1 MLVSASCQGGEFGSD
16 VLAGFQEM
24 LSNTGR
30 RAHEDE
36 RSSPCKS
43 HTSMVMGWPQEAG
56 SDGRQF
62 FVLAWGRVWG
72 LASGM
77 LRLAAG
83 GWRDYGLLR

>member
-1 MLVSASCQGGEFGSD
+1 
-16 VLAGFQEM
+16 
-24 LSNTGR
+24 
-30 RAHEDE
+30 
-36 RSSPCKS
+36 
-43 HTSMVMGWPQEAG
+43 MVMGWPQEAG

-77 LRLAAG
+77 LRVAAGGWRLAAG

>member
-1 MLVSASCQGGEFGSD
+1 
-16 VLAGFQEM
+16 
-24 LSNTGR
+24 
-30 RAHEDE
+30 
-36 RSSPCKS
+36 
-43 HTSMVMGWPQEAG
+43 MVMGWPQEAG

-77 LRLAAG
+77 LRVAAG